1 VVKGFLSSPRRRRR
15 FFTFGSA
22 AIVVGLVAFA
32 MVHWS
37 NTSHVHYAK
46 TRPGKPTVLANPVH
60 ADFRV
65 AKREGVM
72 RVAAEFVNTAVRR
85 HNVAVSYDLTT
96 PTLHSGY
103 TRKTWSTEDIPVQP
117 YPLDSARYKLM
128 GSFTDSVW
136 LEVAVYPDRKHKS
149 VPAAVFD
156 LTLKPFAGSGH
167 AHRWL
172 VDSWAPASY
181 QGVPSGPLGSD
192 KGPLGATSNVE
203 YKSGLSNVWL
213 LVPISGFIVGFC
225 LLIGLA
231 ARGWYRNNRAVKS
244 YREHSL

>member
-15 FFTFGSA
+15 TLTIGSA
-22 AIVVGLVAFA
+22 ALIVGSITFA

-46 TRPGKPTVLANPVH
+46 TRPGKPTVLKNPVH

-72 RVAAEFVNTAVRR
+72 HVAAEFVNTAVRR
-85 HNVAVSYDLTT
+85 HNVAVSYDLAT
-96 PTLHSGY
+96 PNLRTGY
-103 TRKTWSTEDIPVQP
+103 TRKTWATQAIPVQP
-117 YPLDSARYKLM
+117 YPLESARYKLM

-156 LTLKPFAGSGH
+156 LTLKPVPAGD
-167 AHRWL
+167 AERWL
-172 VDSWAPASY
+172 VDSWTPASY
-181 QGVPSGPLGSD
+181 TGIPSGILGSDRGPLGS
-192 KGPLGATSNVE
+192 ASNVK
-203 YKSGLSNVWL
+203 YKSGLNNAWL
-213 LVPISGFIVGFC
+213 LLPLSAFILGFC
-225 LLIGLA
+225 LLVGLGV
-231 ARGWYRNNRAVKS
+231 RGWWRGNRALKN
-244 YREHSL
+244 YRSHSL